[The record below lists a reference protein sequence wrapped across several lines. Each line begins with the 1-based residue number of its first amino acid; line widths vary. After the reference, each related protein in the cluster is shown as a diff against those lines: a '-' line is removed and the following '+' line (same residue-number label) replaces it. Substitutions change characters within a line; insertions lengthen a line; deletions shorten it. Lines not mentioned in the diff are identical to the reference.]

1 MTCIWFSDLIG
12 TPNAPALVADSL
24 TATSL
29 SLFWEAP
36 NLGNINYLVQWRYEE
51 LPGTWQYYSN
61 ISHSNR
67 SIIYVENLQPYTKY
81 RVSYSAF
88 SKYFSYYYYNNPHV
102 KKILGL
108 LTYGFMLWFSVPSSH
123 ISLRPWRYRG
133 ASEFSTFGSYLY
145 SRKWQT

>member
-1 MTCIWFSDLIG
+1 MRIYKVNSYLLTHYVNCYFDAMFFLFSELIG

-61 ISHSNR
+61 TSHSNR

-81 RVSYSAF
+81 RVSHSALYKYCSYFLLLNLILKYSVVF
-88 SKYFSYYYYNNPHV
+88 SSEWPYFSQAVEAPEN
-102 KKILGL
+102 
-108 LTYGFMLWFSVPSSH
+108 
-123 ISLRPWRYRG
+123 
-133 ASEFSTFGSYLY
+133 
-145 SRKWQT
+145 Q